1 MSLRTVRLRV
11 AGVAL
16 VPVSDALD
24 ISAEREQAFAFE
36 PGQSGSALDAN
47 PTSSSSS
54 ARTASKRAFQRCS
67 SSAATRRA
75 LALVLPPIYQFFWY
89 TFKDI
94 RENVPAVKNASI
106 RQPKIS
112 GAGLFLFWKST
123 NYCGWAE

>member
-36 PGQSGSALDAN
+36 PRPWGSALAAN

-54 ARTASKRAFQRCS
+54 AHTTSKRAFQRCFQFGRDQTGPCSRPS
-67 SSAATRRA
+67 SH
-75 LALVLPPIYQFFWY
+75 LHLFVY
-89 TFKDI
+89 TFNDI

-106 RQPKIS
+106 RQQKIS